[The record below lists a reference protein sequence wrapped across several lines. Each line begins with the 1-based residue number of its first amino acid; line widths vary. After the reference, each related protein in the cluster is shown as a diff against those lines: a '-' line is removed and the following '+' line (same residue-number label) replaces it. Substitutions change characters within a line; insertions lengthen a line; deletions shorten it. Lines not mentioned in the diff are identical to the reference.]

1 MTKVEFEKWVD
12 EMLTEYRKTAKR
24 FTIAVDDYTGT
35 TLCGDDKTGKCA
47 MARCH
52 PNDNYNYSYG
62 KAIAYARCR
71 GYEIPK
77 LTTYKKLSEM
87 EYGDKFKFDIGFGC
101 YMTYT
106 FIAKSTLYDQYII
119 EEEEL
124 TGGVIKPPR
133 LLYLTYDNEE
143 YEMVE

>member
-1 MTKVEFEKWVD
+1 MNKTEFNKWVD
-12 EMLTEYRKTAKR
+12 KMLAEYNKTAER
-24 FTIAVDDYTGT
+24 FTIAVNDYTGT

-71 GYEIPK
+71 GYAIPK

-87 EYGDKFKFDIGFGC
+87 KYGDKFLNAFDNKMFA
-101 YMTYT
+101 
-106 FIAKSTLYDQYII
+106 FINKSTTYNKYIVENI
-119 EEEEL
+119 TE
-124 TGGVIKPPR
+124 GYICYYFNG
-133 LLYLTYDNEE
+133 E

>member
-1 MTKVEFEKWVD
+1 MNKVEFNKWVD
-12 EMLTEYRKTAKR
+12 KMLAEYNKTTKR
-24 FTIAVDDYTGT
+24 FTMAVNDYTGT
-35 TLCGDDKTGKCA
+35 TICGDDKTGKCA

-87 EYGDKFKFDIGFGC
+87 EFGDRFLSTFANKQYAFIGKSAICDRYIVENVTEMYVC
-101 YMTYT
+101 YHPNNDE
-106 FIAKSTLYDQYII
+106 K
-119 EEEEL
+119 
-124 TGGVIKPPR
+124 
-133 LLYLTYDNEE
+133 

>member
-1 MTKVEFEKWVD
+1 MNKVEFDKWVD
-12 EMLTEYRKTAKR
+12 KMLTEYRKTAKR
-24 FTIAVDDYTGT
+24 FTIAVNDYTGT

-87 EYGDKFKFDIGFGC
+87 KYGEKFKVKNDLYEFIFIGENPLKKN
-101 YMTYT
+101 Y
-106 FIAKSTLYDQYII
+106 YITVERYASGVPTV
-119 EEEEL
+119 EE
-124 TGGVIKPPR
+124 R
-133 LLYLTYDNEE
+133 CDNKE

>member
-1 MTKVEFEKWVD
+1 MNKVEFEKWVD

-24 FTIAVDDYTGT
+24 FTIAVNDYTGI

-71 GYEIPK
+71 GYAIPK

-87 EYGDKFKFDIGFGC
+87 KYGDRFLGLSGNGIYAFIGNSV
-101 YMTYT
+101 
-106 FIAKSTLYDQYII
+106 ISDRYII
-119 EEEEL
+119 EN
-124 TGGVIKPPR
+124 TIKEYSFYCPNN
-133 LLYLTYDNEE
+133 DKE